1 MDPHSIKGAGNAS
14 GAREWYRKL
23 PDAVRD
29 RVWVTGFEPFI
40 LALPSLRGRNDYQ
53 PLHAL
58 MERWMDSTHTF
69 HLPCGEFTI
78 DPVSF
83 TAITGIACAGDPM
96 PFDKRL
102 DMRSEDHIAF
112 IR

>member
-1 MDPHSIKGAGNAS
+1 MKSARNAS
-14 GAREWYRKL
+14 GAHGWYEQL

-29 RVWVTGFEPFI
+29 RIRVIGFEPFI
-40 LALPSLRGRNDYQ
+40 LVLPSLRGRNDYQ

-78 DPVSF
+78 DPISF
-83 TAITGIACAGDPM
+83 ATITGIACAGDPV

-102 DMRSEDHIAF
+102 DMCSRDHIAY
-112 IR
+112 I